1 MSATRTSLRERADR
15 LRALH
20 QGPEMLVLV
29 NAWDAAS
36 AAVVEA
42 AGFPAVATTSAGV
55 AFSLGVPDGQVLTRD
70 EMLAAV
76 ERIARAVR
84 VPVTADVE
92 AGYGTDAN
100 AAATTARALLAADA
114 VGMNLEDYT
123 DAGARLFE
131 LGLQVER
138 IRAIREVGA
147 AAGVPIVINA
157 RTDVF
162 QAAEV
167 PPDRKLAE
175 SVRRGNA
182 YLAAGADCVF
192 VPFIY
197 DATAIGVLARE
208 LAGPLNIIA
217 VPTAPPLA
225 ELARLGVRR
234 VSLGSGPMR
243 AALGRLRRIAVELK
257 GGGSYASFA
266 EDAIPYAELQ
276 KLFDAR

>member
-15 LRALH
+15 LRTLH

-29 NAWDAAS
+29 NAWDGAS

-42 AGFPAVATTSAGV
+42 AGFPAVATSSAGV